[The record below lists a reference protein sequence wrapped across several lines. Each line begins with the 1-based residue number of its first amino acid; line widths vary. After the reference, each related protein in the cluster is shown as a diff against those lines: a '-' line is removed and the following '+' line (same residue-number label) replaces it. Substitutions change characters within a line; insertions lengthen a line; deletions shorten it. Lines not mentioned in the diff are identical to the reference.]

1 MYKRQTLCYWTGVK
15 GISPESASVGSS
27 TGMYSVTSSSATS
40 FNNYP
45 PTRKVLFGLKATF

>member
-1 MYKRQTLCYWTGVK
+1 MSCMGMMMNC
-15 GISPESASVGSS
+15 VGSS